1 MSIYENGGTA
11 NGRRLLTLT
20 SPITLEATGEI
31 TCANQADVSAAIS
44 TAREIQPT
52 WSKISFIQRAA
63 IMNEACRLVVKKA
76 DLIMDTVIAETG
88 KARTDAMGME
98 VFSVADSL
106 CYYAKN
112 TEEFL
117 RSRKRKIHGVM
128 RFTKELHIA
137 YKPLGVIGLITPW
150 NGPFVLMMNQACQ
163 AIMAGNT
170 VVAKGSEVTPYSS
183 KLAETIF
190 LEAGLPEG
198 VFQVLLGDGETGEAI
213 VDGDVDKV
221 SFTGSVSTGRKVA
234 ASCARQLKPVTL
246 ELGGNDAMIVCADAD
261 LDRAAQGA
269 WLGSCMNTG
278 HYCCGTERI
287 YVVEEI
293 YDTFLEK
300 VLAAGQDLKQGTQYG
315 FDESIGAVFWDKQ
328 LEIIERHVSD
338 AKTKGATIHLGG
350 SRNENLKGLYYR
362 PTVITDVSSDMDI
375 MVEETFGPILCIQ
388 KVRDEAE
395 AIKLANDSKYGL
407 NGNVWTQDKAHGIQ
421 LALQID
427 TGACSIN
434 DMAMSYGIPEA
445 PFGGKKNS
453 GIGQVNGKKGVRG
466 YCHEMPIVIE
476 KRGGK
481 IPNGYPYSEKTAT
494 NMIKFMQLLWLKT
507 PIGRWLS

>member
-1 MSIYENGGTA
+1 MSIYQNGGTA

-20 SPITLEATGEI
+20 SPITLETTGEI
-31 TCANQADVSAAIS
+31 ICANQADVSAAVS

-52 WSKISFIQRAA
+52 WSKTSFSQRAA
-63 IMNEACRLVVKKA
+63 IVNEACRLIVKKA
-76 DLIMDTVIAETG
+76 DMIMDTVIAETG
-88 KARTDAMGME
+88 KARTDAMSME

-112 TEEFL
+112 TEKFL

-198 VFQVLLGDGETGEAI
+198 VFQVLLGDGETGAAI
-213 VDGDVDKV
+213 VDGDVDKI
-221 SFTGSVSTGRKVA
+221 SFTGSVTTGRKVA
-234 ASCARQLKPVTL
+234 ESCARQLKPVTL

-261 LDRAAQGA
+261 LDRAVQGA

-300 VLAAGQDLKQGTQYG
+300 VLAAGQDLKQGAQHG

-350 SRNENLKGLYYR
+350 SRNETLKGLYYR
-362 PTVITDVSSDMDI
+362 PTVITDVSNDMDI

-388 KVRDEAE
+388 KVRDETE

-407 NGNVWTQDKAHGIQ
+407 NGNVWTQDKARGIQ

-453 GIGQVNGKKGVRG
+453 GVGQVNGKKGVRG